1 MSQIPSNNQ
10 EIVSVSDV
18 NNLAKG
24 LLEKD
29 LSNVW
34 IQGEISSFTA
44 HGSGH
49 WYFTIKDKKSSL
61 SCVMFKFE
69 NQNVLF
75 DPKVGDELILN
86 GNISIYA
93 PSGRYQ
99 FNVKHIEVF
108 GEGALLKAFEDLKFK
123 LESEGLFSQNIK
135 KEIPPL
141 PLSVA
146 VITSETGAVFK
157 DIINVLRRRS
167 PFIKLTLIESKVQGK
182 TADKD
187 IAQAI
192 KRANEVNDFELIIL
206 ARGGGSIEDLW
217 CFNMESVAR
226 AISNS
231 QLPIISAVGHETDF
245 TISDFVADLRAP
257 TPSAAAE
264 IISQN
269 HSNLLESFSRNK
281 TLIENRF
288 LNLIS
293 QLKEELDLKI
303 ALLRHPGEK
312 LRETSQKIDNF
323 ETRMKGTLINNSLE
337 KKNTLE
343 ANIALLKRSSPI
355 TRIKSSQ
362 NRIKVGSMKLINS
375 ISKNIETKK
384 KIYLQNINTL
394 EAVSPLSVLGRG
406 YSIVTDESSNIIT
419 SSLKLK
425 ANDKIKARF
434 KEGEVL
440 AKVIEIIDEE

>member
-1 MSQIPSNNQ
+1 MSQVPSNNQ
-10 EIVSVSDV
+10 EIISVSDI

-69 NQNVLF
+69 NQSVLF
-75 DPKVGDELILN
+75 DPKIGDELILN

-108 GEGALLKAFEDLKFK
+108 GEGALLKAFEDLKIK
-123 LESEGLFSQNIK
+123 LENDGLFDQSRK
-135 KEIPPL
+135 KLIPKL
-141 PLSVA
+141 PLAVA
-146 VITSETGAVFK
+146 VITSETGAVFQ

-167 PFIKLTLIESKVQGK
+167 PFIKLTLVESQVQGR
-182 TADKD
+182 TADKE
-187 IAQAI
+187 IVKAI
-192 KRANEVNDFELIIL
+192 RRANKVEDFDVIIL

-226 AISNS
+226 EISKS
-231 QLPIISAVGHETDF
+231 QVPIISAIGHETDF
-245 TISDFVADLRAP
+245 TISDFVSDLRAP

-269 HSNLLESFSRNK
+269 HTNLLESFSRNK
-281 TLIENRF
+281 DTIEKGL
-288 LNLIS
+288 LNKIEA
-293 QLKEELDLKI
+293 LKEVLDFKM
-303 ALLRHPGEK
+303 ALIRHPGEK
-312 LRETSQKIDNF
+312 LRETSQKLDNF
-323 ETRMKGTLINNSLE
+323 ETRMKDLL
-337 KKNTLE
+337 L
-343 ANIALLKRSSPI
+343 NIALDKKNRLERNTSQLKASSPKI
-355 TRIKSSQ
+355 DIKFKQTKINESYL
-362 NRIKVGSMKLINS
+362 NLINS
-375 ISKNIETKK
+375 IKLNIEKTKK
-384 KIYLQNINTL
+384 SYLKNINTL
-394 EAVSPLSVLGRG
+394 EAVSPLAVLSRG
-406 YSIVTDESSNIIT
+406 YSIVTDDTNKIIT
-419 SSLKLK
+419 SSKEL
-425 ANDKIKARF
+425 NINQKIKARF
-434 KEGEVL
+434 QKGEIL
-440 AKVIEIIDEE
+440 AQILNKIDED

>member
-1 MSQIPSNNQ
+1 MSQVPSNNQ
-10 EIVSVSDV
+10 EIISVSDI

-69 NQNVLF
+69 NQSVLF
-75 DPKVGDELILN
+75 DPKIGDELILN

-108 GEGALLKAFEDLKFK
+108 GEGALLKAFEDLKIK
-123 LESEGLFSQNIK
+123 LENDGLFDQSRK
-135 KEIPPL
+135 KSIPKL

-146 VITSETGAVFK
+146 VITSETGAVFQ

-167 PFIKLTLIESKVQGK
+167 PFIKLTLLESQVQGR
-182 TADKD
+182 TADKE
-187 IAQAI
+187 IVKAI
-192 KRANEVNDFELIIL
+192 RRANKVEDFDVIIL

-226 AISNS
+226 EISKS
-231 QLPIISAVGHETDF
+231 QLPIISAIGHETDF
-245 TISDFVADLRAP
+245 TISDFVSDLRAP

-269 HSNLLESFSRNK
+269 HTNLLESFSRNK
-281 TLIENRF
+281 DTIEKGL
-288 LNLIS
+288 LNKIET
-293 QLKEELDLKI
+293 LKEVIDFKM
-303 ALLRHPGEK
+303 ALIRHPGEK
-312 LRETSQKIDNF
+312 LRETSQKLDNF
-323 ETRMKGTLINNSLE
+323 ETRMKDLL
-337 KKNTLE
+337 L
-343 ANIALLKRSSPI
+343 NIALDKKNRLERNTSQLKASSPKI
-355 TRIKSSQ
+355 DIKFKQTKINESYL
-362 NRIKVGSMKLINS
+362 NLINS
-375 ISKNIETKK
+375 IKLNIEKTKK
-384 KIYLQNINTL
+384 SYLKNINTL
-394 EAVSPLSVLGRG
+394 EAVSPLAVLSRG
-406 YSIVTDESSNIIT
+406 YSIVTDDTNKIIT
-419 SSLKLK
+419 SSKEL
-425 ANDKIKARF
+425 NINQKIKARF
-434 KEGEVL
+434 QKGEIL
-440 AKVIEIIDEE
+440 AQILNKIDED